1 MATASTGI
9 LFNATAI
16 NRTGRVFRQI
26 TQSALSVGKIAAGM
40 FTGEMMKRAFD
51 SLVGVSKEL
60 GALSDVAM
68 QAGTSAEEISKMSAA
83 MDVLG
88 IKSST
93 PEQLAMAFQRM
104 AKSTG
109 ETGVAGFEKVIG
121 AISQMGSVEERA
133 SAAMAVFG
141 KAGMDFLPL
150 IEAAAQNGT
159 SALHDVI
166 DAMPGIS
173 DAAANAG
180 DAAADALGVATRGI
194 KAAWSETVGS
204 IVEWLDGQFEGGI
217 RGAAVNAAAY
227 MKHFAAVSF
236 RWVVASLENIA
247 KAYHAMS
254 ADWGETF
261 SQLWQALVKGAAA
274 MGKFIVDIVVNIGRV
289 IRDFLKQVWSGLNGD
304 GFSWERVVENANFK
318 GAWDE
323 FKSGLADAAGEVNI
337 FDGVEWSRVDT
348 SDLEAKLKKSLV
360 EPAKFAADVG
370 KAAVSVSA
378 NAAAEKTAEQVQT
391 AAKAAAHT
399 DLLQANTYRAATM
412 SLRADYGKGEDKT
425 VRAVNGV
432 KSVNEKIQ
440 KATEQTAA
448 ALQGLEVLA

>member
-9 LFNATAI
+9 LFNAQAI

-26 TQSALSVGKIAAGM
+26 TQSALAAGKKIATIGAG
-40 FTGEMMKRAFD
+40 FAVGGAAAIAATAK
-51 SLVGVSKEL
+51 SLGH
-60 GALSDVAM
+60 LSDVAM
-68 QAGTSAEEISKMSAA
+68 QAGVSTAEITKMSTA

-104 AKSTG
+104 AKTTG

-121 AISQMGSVEERA
+121 AISQMGTVEERA

-141 KAGMDFLPL
+141 KSGMDFLPL

-159 SALHDVI
+159 AALHDVI
-166 DAMPGIS
+166 AAMPGVS

-180 DAAADALGVATRGI
+180 DAAADAMTIFTNGI
-194 KAAWSETVGS
+194 KGVWADTVGS
-204 IVEWLDGQFEGGI
+204 IVEWMNGKFEGGI

-227 MKHFAAVSF
+227 LEYGATLAL
-236 RWVVASLENIA
+236 RWVMSSLENIA

-261 SQLWQALVKGAAA
+261 SQMWRALVKGAYSA
-274 MGKFIVDIVVNIGRV
+274 GKLIIDVVVNIGRV
-289 IRDFLKQVWSGLNGD
+289 IRDFLKEVWSGLNGD
-304 GFSWERVVENANFK
+304 GFDWNRVVANANFK

-323 FKSGLADAAGEVNI
+323 FKNGLSEAANEVTI
-337 FDGVEWSRVDT
+337 FDGIKWSRVDT
-348 SDLEAKLKKSLV
+348 SDIEKKLNDSIVKPAKL
-360 EPAKFAADVG
+360 AADVG
-370 KAAVSVSA
+370 KAAVGISA
-378 NAAAEKTAEQVQT
+378 NVAATETAQQVERAARAAQKNEFLT
-391 AAKAAAHT
+391 A
-399 DLLQANTYRAATM
+399 DTYRAATM
-412 SLRADYGKGEDKT
+412 SIRADYGKGEDKT
-425 VRAVNGV
+425 VRAVNAV

-440 KATEQTAA
+440 KATESTAA
-448 ALQGLEVLA
+448 ALQNLEVLT

>member
-16 NRTGRVFRQI
+16 NKTSRVFRQI
-26 TQSALSVGKIAAGM
+26 TQSALSVGKKIATVGAGFAVGGAAAIAA
-40 FTGEMMKRAFD
+40 TAK
-51 SLVGVSKEL
+51 SLGH
-60 GALSDVAM
+60 LSDVAM
-68 QAGTSAEEISKMSAA
+68 QAGVSTEEITKMSGA

-104 AKSTG
+104 AKTTG

-121 AISQMGSVEERA
+121 EISQLGTVEERA
-133 SAAMAVFG
+133 SAAMATFG
-141 KAGMDFLPL
+141 KSGMDFLPL

-159 SALHDVI
+159 SALHNVI
-166 DAMPGIS
+166 AAMPGVS
-173 DAAANAG
+173 DAAAQAG
-180 DAAADALGVATRGI
+180 DAAADAMTTVTNGI
-194 KAAWSETVGS
+194 KAAWGETVGS
-204 IVEWLDGQFEGGI
+204 IVEWMNGQFEGGI

-227 MKHFAAVSF
+227 LKYGAALAF
-236 RWVVASLENIA
+236 RWVKASLENIA

-261 SQLWQALVKGAAA
+261 SQLWRALVKGAYSA
-274 MGKFIVDIVVNIGRV
+274 GKLIIDVVVNIGRV
-289 IRDFLKQVWSGLNGD
+289 IRDFLKEVWSGLSGD
-304 GFSWERVVENANFK
+304 GFDWNRVVANANFK

-323 FKSGLADAAGEVNI
+323 FKNGLSEAANEVTI

-348 SDLEAKLKKSLV
+348 SDLEKKLKDSLV

-370 KAAVSVSA
+370 KAAVGISA
-378 NAAAEKTAEQVQT
+378 NVAAEKTAEQVQT
-391 AAKAAAHT
+391 AAKAAANT

-425 VRAVNGV
+425 VRAVNAV

-440 KATEQTAA
+440 KATESTAA
-448 ALQGLEVLA
+448 ALSNLENLG